1 MKKMKRNLTFVS
13 LLAVLVMAM
22 GFTSALGTFDS
33 VEFNGVVL
41 GSSSVIAVSPGEVVP
56 VWVQF
61 TADEDVSDVTLEVEI
76 KGRNG
81 VSVSKDLSDI
91 EDGSTYPVLLKLQ
104 LPEADDE
111 LSEEFTLY
119 VTVASSTNSTTE
131 TYEVGLKVQRE
142 SYDLNIL
149 SVDYNSKVESGK
161 AFPVSV
167 VMKNI
172 GYNRA
177 DDVYVIASIPALGIT
192 TRGYAG
198 DLIAMEDY
206 DGVFEDEED
215 SVEKIVY
222 LQIPATAE
230 SAVYEMTIEVYN
242 KDSKTEIS
250 KLIAVNGVAPA
261 TDGNEEVLVG
271 EDKPVSTSV
280 VALTVILAI
289 IFVVLLAV
297 LVVLLTRKEKPIEE
311 VETSYY

>member
-22 GFTSALGTFDS
+22 GFASAFGTIET

-41 GSSSVIAVSPGEVVP
+41 DNDSVIAVSPGEVVP
-56 VWVQF
+56 VWVRF
-61 TADEDVSDVTLEVEI
+61 DATEDASDVTLEVEI

-81 VSVSKDLSDI
+81 VSVSKELSDI
-91 EDGSTYPVLLKLQ
+91 ENGSTYPSLLKLK
-104 LPEADDE
+104 LPETDD

-119 VTVASSTNSTTE
+119 VTMSSSTD
-131 TYEVGLKVQRE
+131 EVVGTFDVSVKVQKESYNLKV
-142 SYDLNIL
+142 L
-149 SVDYNSKVESGK
+149 SVDYNSKVEAGN

-167 VMKNI
+167 VMKNT

-198 DLIAMEDY
+198 DLIPMEDY
-206 DGVFEDEED
+206 EAYEDEED

-222 LQIPATAE
+222 LQIPADAE

-242 KDSKTEIS
+242 KDSNTEIS
-250 KLIAVNGVAPA
+250 KLIAVSGVTPVA
-261 TDGNEEVLVG
+261 DGDVAVL
-271 EDKPVSTSV
+271 DDDSKPVSTSV

-297 LVVLLTRKEKPIEE
+297 LVVLLTKKEKPIEE

>member
-22 GFTSALGTFDS
+22 GFTSALGFVNT
-33 VEFNGVVL
+33 VEFNGVDL
-41 GSSSVIAVSPGEVVP
+41 SSGSVIAVSPGEVVP

-61 TADEDVSDVTLEVEI
+61 TADDNASDVTLEVEI

-91 EDGSTYPVLLKLQ
+91 EDGSTYVVLLKLK
-104 LPEADDE
+104 LPETDDE

-119 VTVASSTNSTTE
+119 ITVASNTEVE
-131 TYEVGLKVQRE
+131 TYTYDVSLRVQRE
-142 SYDLNIL
+142 SYNLKIL
-149 SVDYNSKVESGK
+149 SVDSSSKVEAGK

-167 VMKNI
+167 VMKNT

-198 DLIAMEDY
+198 DLIPMEDY
-206 DGVFEDEED
+206 DGLFEDEED

-222 LQIPATAE
+222 LQIPAGAE

-250 KLIAVNGVAPA
+250 KLIAVDGVAPNA
-261 TDGNEEVLVG
+261 DGDVAVLDG

-297 LVVLLTRKEKPIEE
+297 LVVLLTKKEKPIEE